1 MVVREKFEEE
11 LKRLR
16 GLLEELCDFS
26 LDALNKSVKAL
37 DTKDIDLALEI
48 MENDNKADLLYEE
61 IHDTAIL
68 LIAKQQPVASD
79 LRKIIISLKISTD
92 VERIADFVS
101 LFI

>member
-1 MVVREKFEEE
+1 M
-11 LKRLR
+11 
-16 GLLEELCDFS
+16 
-26 LDALNKSVKAL
+26 KAL

-92 VERIADFVS
+92 IERIANICCKYS
-101 LFI
+101 EINNPYWKRKGEYGGASCNKKKCSTS